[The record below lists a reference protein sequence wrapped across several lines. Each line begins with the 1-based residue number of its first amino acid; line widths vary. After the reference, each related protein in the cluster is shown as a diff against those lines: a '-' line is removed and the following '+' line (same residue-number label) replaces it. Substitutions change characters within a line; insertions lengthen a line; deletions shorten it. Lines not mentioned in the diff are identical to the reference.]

1 MRHQVQE
8 GVVSRAF
15 FKTVAALGA
24 LLLTAP
30 TTFAAPRSRAPED
43 EIAPPG
49 AKYKPVTIITPDD
62 MVKQIAAH
70 KGRAVVL
77 QLWAT
82 WCLPC
87 LEELPIVA
95 AFARDMRA
103 KGVEVV
109 SISLD
114 DPSVPAAWKVGR
126 ILHEKT
132 GSKLPSSI
140 VKIDDPDKFI
150 GIIDPRWD
158 GDIPALFAY
167 DRTGKKRRAFVGEV
181 KRADLDKLV
190 ADLIAPVTP

>member
-1 MRHQVQE
+1 MIRNYF
-8 GVVSRAF
+8 SA
-15 FKTVAALGA
+15 TVLGT
-24 LLLTAP
+24 LLLFAHATG
-30 TTFAAPRSRAPED
+30 AAPRSRAPED

-49 AKYKPVTIITPDD
+49 AKYKPVPIISPEQMT
-62 MVKQIAAH
+62 KQIAAH
-70 KGRAVVL
+70 KGRAVIL

-82 WCLPC
+82 WCVPC
-87 LEELPIVA
+87 LEELPVVA

-132 GSKLPSSI
+132 GGKLQSSI

-158 GDIPALFAY
+158 GDIPALFAF
-167 DRTGKKRRAFVGEV
+167 DRTGNKRRAFVGEV
-181 KRADLDKLV
+181 KRADLEKLV
-190 ADLIAPVTP
+190 ADLIEPAVAP